1 MGLKEV
7 EVQTSVSES
16 SQEPGVGG
24 RTLTL
29 THQSLRGCGL
39 LSVTTISYR
48 DKLSKMDAYTA
59 SNKVTSFLK
68 TSLLVLTP
76 VLKLSE
82 PLPKCILTLGTST
95 I

>member
-1 MGLKEV
+1 M
-7 EVQTSVSES
+7 QTSVSES
-16 SQEPGVGG
+16 SQELGVRG

-29 THQSLRGCGL
+29 KHQSRRGFCL

-48 DKLSKMDAYTA
+48 DRLSKMDTYIA

-68 TSLLVLTP
+68 TSLLVLTS